1 MPKSKLLTKKVITW
15 ALYDWANSAF
25 ALSVLAVLFPLVLG
39 NYWGADDGGS
49 AATIRLGWIT
59 FSASL
64 VVFVLAPVLG
74 TIADTGGFRKR
85 FLVLFAITG
94 AAATTGL
101 GFVGQGDW
109 PLALGLYLIASV
121 GFYSATV
128 FYDSLLIDVTE
139 PKNYSF
145 VSTLGFSVGYLG
157 GAALLS
163 LHLWMLKSPGTFG
176 FENTAEAFSY
186 AFVSVGVW
194 WLLFLLPLLY
204 FVPEGHSPIEDSRHP
219 IRAAYEELKS
229 TVQRISQYRNVMIF
243 LSGYWL
249 YIGGVFTVIFMA
261 VNYGQRLGF
270 SDSDL
275 VLALLIA
282 NFVGF
287 PATLIYGF
295 LAHRF
300 GAKKGLYFALVA
312 YVGACLWGIQMTEV
326 RVFYVMSVIIGAVQG
341 GVQGLSRSVYATL
354 IPADQPG
361 EFFGFYSMT
370 TKFAH
375 VLGPAMV
382 AIAAM
387 LSDDPKWVLLA
398 LMPMFL
404 AGAFLLALVRM
415 PALERGSDSLN
426 DIYKRDFQ

>member
-1 MPKSKLLTKKVITW
+1 LPKSRILTKKVITW

-49 AATIRLGWIT
+49 ASTIRLGWIT

-64 VVFVLAPVLG
+64 IVFVSAPILG
-74 TIADTGGFRKR
+74 TIADAGGYRKR

-101 GFVGQGDW
+101 GFVGQGQW
-109 PLALGLYLIASV
+109 QIALGLYLIASV
-121 GFYSATV
+121 GFYSSTV

-139 PKNYSF
+139 PRNFSF

-157 GAALLS
+157 GAALLA
-163 LHLWMLKSPGTFG
+163 LHLWMLKAPQSFG
-176 FENTAEAFSY
+176 LDSTSDAFSY
-186 AFVSVGVW
+186 AFYSVGIW
-194 WLLFLLPLLY
+194 WLLFLLPLLF
-204 FVPEGHSPIEDSRHP
+204 FVPERHSSTEVTSHP

-229 TVQRISQYRNVMIF
+229 TVQKISQYRNIMIF
-243 LSGYWL
+243 LSAYWL
-249 YIGGVFTVIFMA
+249 YVGGVFTVIFMA

-270 SDSDL
+270 EDSDL
-275 VLALLIA
+275 VMALLIA

-295 LAHRF
+295 LAHRY
-300 GAKKGLYFALVA
+300 GAKKGLYVALLA
-312 YVGACLWGIQMTEV
+312 YVGACFWGIQMTEV
-326 RVFYVMSVIIGAVQG
+326 REFYIMSVIIGMVQG

-354 IPADQPG
+354 IPAEQPG

-404 AGAFLLALVRM
+404 AGAFLLALVRL
-415 PALERGSDSLN
+415 PAVEVDDRG
-426 DIYKRDFQ
+426 

>member
-1 MPKSKLLTKKVITW
+1 MPTSKILTKKVITW

-39 NYWGADDGGS
+39 NFWGGDDSGA
-49 AATIRLGWIT
+49 AATVRLGWIT

-64 VVFVLAPVLG
+64 VVFLAAPVLG
-74 TIADTGGFRKR
+74 TIADTGGYRKR
-85 FLVLFAITG
+85 FLLIFAVMG
-94 AAATTGL
+94 ALATTSL
-101 GFVGQGDW
+101 GFVGEGNW
-109 PLALGLYLIASV
+109 PAALGLYLVASV
-121 GFYSATV
+121 GYYCATV
-128 FYDSLLIDVTE
+128 FYDSLLVDVTE
-139 PKNYSF
+139 PRNYSF

-157 GAALLS
+157 GAVLLA
-163 LHLWMLKSPGTFG
+163 LHLWMLKAPQTFG
-176 FENTAEAFSY
+176 LESVTDAFSV

-194 WLLFLLPLLY
+194 WLVFLLPLLF
-204 FVPEGHSPIEDSRHP
+204 FVSESHSSTEVSARP
-219 IRAAYEELKS
+219 IRAAYDELKS
-229 TVQRISQYRNVMIF
+229 TIHRISQYRNVAIF
-243 LSGYWL
+243 LCGYWL

-270 SDSDL
+270 NDSDL
-275 VLALLIA
+275 VMALLIS

-287 PATLIYGF
+287 PATLIYGAA
-295 LAHRF
+295 AHRY
-300 GAKKGLYFALVA
+300 GAKKGIYVALFA
-312 YVGACLWGIQMTEV
+312 YIGACLWGIQMTDV
-326 RVFYVMSVIIGAVQG
+326 REFYIMAIVIGAVQG
-341 GVQGLSRSVYATL
+341 GVQGLSRSVYAAL
-354 IPADQPG
+354 IPAEQPG

-398 LMPMFL
+398 LMPMFM

-415 PALERGSDSLN
+415 PAETAATA
-426 DIYKRDFQ
+426 K

>member
-1 MPKSKLLTKKVITW
+1 MPKSKILTKQVITW

-39 NYWGADDGGS
+39 NHWGVDDGGVS
-49 AATIRLGWIT
+49 ATIRLGWIT
-59 FSASL
+59 FSAS
-64 VVFVLAPVLG
+64 VIVFLIAPVLG
-74 TIADTGGFRKR
+74 TIADTGGYRKR
-85 FLVLFAITG
+85 FLLLFAIIG
-94 AAATTGL
+94 AVATAAL

-109 PLALGLYLIASV
+109 PLALGLYLVASV
-121 GFYSATV
+121 GFYSSVV

-139 PKNYSF
+139 PRNYSF
-145 VSTLGFSVGYLG
+145 VSTLGFSLGYLG
-157 GAALLS
+157 GAALLA
-163 LHLWMLKSPGTFG
+163 LHLWMLKSPQVFG
-176 FENTAEAFSY
+176 LENTTEAFSY
-186 AFVSVGVW
+186 AFISVGVW
-194 WLLFLLPLLY
+194 WLVFLLPLIF
-204 FVPEGHSPIEDSRHP
+204 FVSERHSSIEVPDHA
-219 IRAAYEELKS
+219 IRAAYAELKS
-229 TVQRISQYRNVMIF
+229 TVHKISQYRNVMIF
-243 LSGYWL
+243 LVGYWL

-270 SDSDL
+270 EDSDL

-287 PATLIYGF
+287 PATLVYGL

-300 GAKKGLYFALVA
+300 GAKKGLYFALFA
-312 YVGACLWGIQMTEV
+312 YIGACLWAIQMTDV
-326 RVFYVMSVIIGAVQG
+326 REFYIMSVVIGLVQG
-341 GVQGLSRSVYATL
+341 GAQGLSRSVYASL

-404 AGAFLLALVRM
+404 AGALLLSLVRM
-415 PALERGSDSLN
+415 PGNSGEG
-426 DIYKRDFQ
+426 